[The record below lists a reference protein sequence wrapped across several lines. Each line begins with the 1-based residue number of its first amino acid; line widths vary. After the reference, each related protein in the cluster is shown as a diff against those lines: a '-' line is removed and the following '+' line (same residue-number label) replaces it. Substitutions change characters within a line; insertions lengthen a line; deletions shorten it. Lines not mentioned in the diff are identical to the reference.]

1 MPLFL
6 PPGVNPN
13 GKTPFGRTPLFAAMS
28 RDNDHVME
36 LLLSHK
42 AELDARD
49 ADGATAVQVARR
61 AMAKQCL
68 RKVRHLQLH
77 SQGAESQ
84 ASARPPGSQGQGGR
98 RLQAP
103 RVIRIPFGAGEPSLS
118 SATNGRPPAVAFF
131 RGDNSDRASLL
142 SAGNDHAHRRPGHVS
157 AGQVGSPGPGWSGQV
172 NSPGQVTSQQ
182 GAPQRAVAR
191 TPRPQPSR
199 AAFPEGGREG
209 EWYTWDNNLTHV
221 SRAPSAAGTLVRT
234 PAGSSGGGGRA
245 AKGQGA
251 SYGSEAASL
260 GSATPRLLTFRPT
273 VYDLGAKGPGSVLT
287 TYTASSSCPT
297 TAAAAA
303 AAHRHAAE
311 PGERGHVERRPPARQ
326 DRQAALRADQVLL
339 AAPDGRASLLF
350 PPGAGA
356 SRPRPRAPGTTPHP
370 RGARLH
376 AVGVGRRRGGGRP
389 SRRVRGPRGLG
400 DGGPRMTLSVDSA
413 PEPLTTSGRE
423 RESGPTTLQ
432 GPEQGESDDDGGP
445 RAVLAR
451 EDLALFRPC
460 SVSGKF
466 RERVEG
472 REREGGER
480 ERGERG

>member
-1 MPLFL
+1 MNVLSFL
-6 PPGVNPN
+6 SPGVNPN

-42 AELDARD
+42 AELDTRD

-84 ASARPPGSQGQGGR
+84 ASARPPGSQGSQGQGGR
-98 RLQAP
+98 RPQGP

-118 SATNGRPPAVAFF
+118 SATNGRPPAVALF

-142 SAGNDHAHRRPGHVS
+142 SAGNDHVHRRPGHAS
-157 AGQVGSPGPGWSGQV
+157 AGQVGSPGPAWSSQV

-191 TPRPQPSR
+191 TPRPHPSR
-199 AAFPEGGREG
+199 ASFRQGGREG

-260 GSATPRLLTFRPT
+260 GSATPRLLPFRPT

-303 AAHRHAAE
+303 AATVTLQSLEREDTSSGALPLGKTGRRPCALIKYYSRLPTAAPHSSSHPGPVPHGPAQEPPGRPPTRLE
-311 PGERGHVERRPPARQ
+311 PGFTPSGWADVAAADGH
-326 DRQAALRADQVLL
+326 
-339 AAPDGRASLLF
+339 
-350 PPGAGA
+350 
-356 SRPRPRAPGTTPHP
+356 
-370 RGARLH
+370 
-376 AVGVGRRRGGGRP
+376 RGG
-389 SRRVRGPRGLG
+389 S
-400 DGGPRMTLSVDSA
+400 GGHEGSVTGSQDALSVGSA

-432 GPEQGESDDDGGP
+432 GPEQGESDDDGG
-445 RAVLAR
+445 RVLSSR
-451 EDLALFRPC
+451 GKTSR
-460 SVSGKF
+460 SSG
-466 RERVEG
+466 RV
-472 REREGGER
+472 R
-480 ERGERG
+480 